1 MAMSRRTNLCSSRQ
15 TQSFMWLG
23 KPRGIAIDMC
33 LRHTCV
39 LPSTHK
45 IYFFER
51 TDSLWFS
58 SKVFLKEVLLFQM
71 CKVT

>member
-23 KPRGIAIDMC
+23 KPHGIVIDMC

-51 TDSLWFS
+51 TDSFS
-58 SKVFLKEVLLFQM
+58 VVFFQSIFEGSAFPD
-71 CKVT
+71 V